1 MTELTLS
8 TTSLHP
14 LEPLSPEEITAAST
28 ILVREK
34 SLTASA
40 RFVYIELREPSKQV
54 VEAFEPGS
62 SWEREA
68 FIVLRDRAL
77 QATFE
82 AVVSLSTG
90 TVISYTE
97 VPDAQPPI
105 TLEEFLRCEE
115 VIKADPRWQ
124 EAMRKRGVSD
134 FSLAMVDKWASGY
147 TEDADTPGGRRL
159 ARPLTFVR
167 SAAQEN
173 GYARPVENLVVTIDM
188 DTMEV
193 VDVADT
199 GVVPLP
205 TSPGNYL
212 PGMFEQD
219 GNVPSFAGQR
229 PAMKPLTITQPD
241 GPSFTVEGHYV
252 QWANWRLRVGYTP
265 REGLV
270 LHDVNYVDKGIERTV
285 LYRASLAEMYV
296 PYGDPGPIGTRTSST
311 RASTASG

>member
-134 FSLAMVDKWASGY
+134 FSLAVQVFGALADIKWGLWGCVNHKLNSAWDYDYHKYGVWKLMR
-147 TEDADTPGGRRL
+147 ARL
-159 ARPLTFVR
+159 K
-167 SAAQEN
+167 
-173 GYARPVENLVVTIDM
+173 
-188 DTMEV
+188 
-193 VDVADT
+193 VAD
-199 GVVPLP
+199 P
-205 TSPGNYL
+205 
-212 PGMFEQD
+212 
-219 GNVPSFAGQR
+219 R
-229 PAMKPLTITQPD
+229 
-241 GPSFTVEGHYV
+241 
-252 QWANWRLRVGYTP
+252 WAFWL
-265 REGLV
+265 
-270 LHDVNYVDKGIERTV
+270 
-285 LYRASLAEMYV
+285 
-296 PYGDPGPIGTRTSST
+296 SSV
-311 RASTASG
+311 